1 VLASGVLVAVER
13 LLIKLRQPASRA
25 DELVELR
32 GRLRD
37 QRNAAA
43 GDNERALAHAI
54 RTTKLAIADA
64 LHGVSSCSSCASA
77 YPWPLGHYA
86 GGACCGGVTAD
97 IFDDNEVGALALA
110 GTRTRDLVPPHDD
123 HAGCAFRGA
132 TGCSLAAANRPA
144 RCVHFV
150 CDALRRELHARGQL
164 DAIEGALATL
174 DREMRE
180 FAAMR
185 RARIDRE
192 IASSI
197 VSAIESSR

>member
-37 QRNAAA
+37 QRTA
-43 GDNERALAHAI
+43 GDDERALAHAI
-54 RTTKLAIADA
+54 HTTKLAITGSLRD
-64 LHGVSSCSSCASA
+64 VSSCSSCAA
-77 YPWPLGHYA
+77 GYPWPLGHYA

-97 IFDDNEVGALALA
+97 IFDDNELAALALA

-132 TGCSLAAANRPA
+132 TGCSLAPAHRPA

-164 DAIEGALATL
+164 DAIESALATL
-174 DREMRE
+174 DRQMRE
-180 FAAMR
+180 LAAMR

-192 IASSI
+192 IAASI
-197 VSAIESSR
+197 VDAIESSR

>member
-1 VLASGVLVAVER
+1 VLVAVER
-13 LLIKLRQPASRA
+13 LLIKLRQPATRA

-32 GRLRD
+32 GRLRGH
-37 QRNAAA
+37 RVAAP
-43 GDNERALAHAI
+43 DERALAHAI

-64 LHGVSSCSSCASA
+64 LHGVSSCSSCATG

-97 IFDDNEVGALALA
+97 IFDDNEVAALALA
-110 GTRTRDLVPPHDD
+110 GTRTRDLTPPHDD

-132 TGCSLAAANRPA
+132 TGCSLAAADRPA

-164 DAIEGALATL
+164 DAVEDALAAL
-174 DREMRE
+174 DRAMRE

-192 IASSI
+192 VAASI